1 VELLVLTPPDFI
13 FRKADEVTPT
23 YSEERNIPY
32 GALTLVSFLREHGI
46 RAMVAPLREFY
57 QETGCFTHFDEGT
70 PESRKVF
77 EQKTS
82 QILGNLLRRLHP
94 GAIGLSVNFAIH
106 QLAAEIIIDQIRALA
121 PNLPVIIGG
130 NHATHTAEH
139 WLTREN
145 PVDFVVLGEGEQT
158 CLKLLQSEFK
168 PGDLSGL
175 ARRRDDGSVEIGERP
190 KRLTVAQISVPLNL
204 ELVALPRWAPLSS
217 QKHWVG
223 LSRGCNWNCAFC
235 TSHSMWGRQR
245 YRKPEAVASEIDRV
259 VTAGA
264 KRIIFSDDMLNPG
277 SRRFQGL
284 LEVLQGFRDCSF
296 STMIRMDLLERTD
309 LKALAGA
316 NIDYVYLGVESFSV
330 PVLEA
335 MNKKARLVDKSA
347 VESLMKRIKAAGM
360 KTIMFMLIGH
370 PGSNFEQDMNSAR
383 FCRKLVDLGLVSVV
397 FPAHIAPFPGT
408 AIAAM
413 EQKGAFRVVE
423 TRMNRW
429 TLWRPNIELLDS
441 SGRVNYS
448 AEEMQTVFD
457 EYLDC
462 WYEHGLGNSGVT
474 G

>member
-1 VELLVLTPPDFI
+1 
-13 FRKADEVTPT
+13 VTPT

-32 GALTLVSFLREHGI
+32 GALILASFLRAHGM

-57 QETGCFTHFDEGT
+57 QESGCYTHFDDGT
-70 PESRKVF
+70 PESRKTF
-77 EQKTS
+77 AYKTS
-82 QILGNLLRRLHP
+82 EILSSLLRRLRP

-106 QLAAEIIIDQIRALA
+106 QLAAEIIIDQIRSLA
-121 PNLPVIIGG
+121 PDLPLLIGG

-139 WLTREN
+139 WLTRQN
-145 PVDFVVLGEGEQT
+145 SVNFVVLGEGEQT
-158 CLKLLQSEFK
+158 CLQLLQSGFK
-168 PGDLSGL
+168 PGDISGL
-175 ARRRDDGSVEIGERP
+175 ALRRKDGSVEIRKRP
-190 KRLTVAQISVPLNL
+190 KPLTTEQISVPLDL

-245 YRKPEAVASEIDRV
+245 YREPKAVATEIERV
-259 VTAGA
+259 VQTGA
-264 KRIIFSDDMLNPG
+264 RRIIFSDDMLNPG

-284 LEVLQGFRDCSF
+284 LDALRRFPSCSF
-296 STMIRMDLLERTD
+296 STMIRMDLLDRTD
-309 LKALAGA
+309 LKALSVA

-335 MNKKARLVDKSA
+335 MNKKARLVDTDA
-347 VESLMKRIKAAGM
+347 VESLMERIKAAGM

-370 PGSNFEQDMNSAR
+370 PGSNFERDMNSAR
-383 FCRKLVDLGLVSVV
+383 FCRKLVDRGLVSVV

-408 AIAAM
+408 AMATM
-413 EQKGAFRVVE
+413 EQQGAFRIVE
-423 TRMNRW
+423 PRMNRW

-441 SGRVNYS
+441 SGRVAYS
-448 AEEMQTVFD
+448 AEEMQKVFD

-462 WYEHGLGNSGVT
+462 WYEHGLESSGGT
-474 G
+474 E